1 VVVTIPAALD
11 VSLLNLVAHEMR
23 APLTVFRGYLT
34 LLREGSL
41 SDPEEALQVME
52 AKADELE
59 ALAEILVT
67 AARLESAAMP
77 RQPVVFDVAEAVTAA
92 VESVRPQVRLER
104 AQLNVHPAS
113 GPTRV
118 AADRSHVVRILGN
131 LLNNS
136 LTYGGR
142 PAHVAV
148 EIRDTSP
155 VEVAVHDNGVGIAP
169 ERHERVFERF
179 SRFAGGGAGRASG
192 LGLGLSISR
201 DLAELNGGELLLER
215 SAPGEGST
223 FVLRLPLV
231 HPGGLV

>member
-1 VVVTIPAALD
+1 VVVTISAAVD

-23 APLTVFRGYLT
+23 APLTIFRGYLA

-52 AKADELE
+52 AKAEELE

-67 AARLESAAMP
+67 AARLDSAVMP
-77 RQPVVFDVAEAVTAA
+77 QQPEIFDVAEAVTAA
-92 VESVRPQVRLER
+92 IESVRPRVRLEQ
-104 AQLNVHPAS
+104 AQLRMHSPS
-113 GPTRV
+113 GSMEV

-136 LTYGGR
+136 LSYGGR
-142 PAHVAV
+142 PAHIAV

-169 ERHERVFERF
+169 ERHERIFERF
-179 SRFAGGGAGRASG
+179 SRVPEAGAGRASG

-223 FVLRLPLV
+223 FVLRLPLAR
-231 HPGGLV
+231 PGRLV

>member
-23 APLTVFRGYLT
+23 APLTVFRGYLA

-41 SDPEEALQVME
+41 REPEEALQVME
-52 AKADELE
+52 AKAAELE

-77 RQPVVFDVAEAVTAA
+77 RQPVVFDIAEAVTVA
-92 VESVRPQVRLER
+92 VEGVRPRVRLER
-104 AQLNVHPAS
+104 AQLHVHPAS

-118 AADRSHVVRILGN
+118 EADRSHVVRILGN

-136 LTYGGR
+136 FTYGGR

-148 EIRDTSP
+148 EIRETSP

-169 ERHERVFERF
+169 ERHERIFERF
-179 SRFAGGGAGRASG
+179 SRFAGSALVGHLALAS
-192 LGLGLSISR
+192 
-201 DLAELNGGELLLER
+201 DYR
-215 SAPGEGST
+215 SVATWPS
-223 FVLRLPLV
+223 
-231 HPGGLV
+231 